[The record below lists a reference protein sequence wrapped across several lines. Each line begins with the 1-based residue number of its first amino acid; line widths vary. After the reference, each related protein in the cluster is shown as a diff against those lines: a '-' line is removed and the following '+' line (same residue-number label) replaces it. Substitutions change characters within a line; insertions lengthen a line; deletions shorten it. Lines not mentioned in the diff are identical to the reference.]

1 MPVTQF
7 PDEWL
12 AQSVEGLTP
21 ERLQELRATADSS
34 RTLWD
39 CVVTAKIATDAQIIE
54 KLSHRFRLKIA
65 DASRLD
71 LTARDGVPEQ
81 LARRYRV
88 LPLRLTD
95 SFLELGTANPF
106 DLDAEKALAFATAR
120 EIRLFLLPPSK
131 ISEKL
136 DEMYRSDKAIDK
148 LLEGMGDQEVT
159 MLSNAPPPEEL
170 NISEADAS
178 QKPVVRLVDMIIS
191 EGILSRASDIH
202 VEPEEGGVAVR
213 YRIDGVL
220 RQVMKIPRQ
229 AGLPL
234 ISRIKIMSS
243 LDIADRLRPQDGR
256 ARVAVNGQPIDLRV
270 STLPAQ
276 LGEKVVIRIL
286 DSRATVKSLDSLG
299 LNAGEAEA
307 IKRLLENHEGIL
319 LVTGPTG
326 SGKTTTLYSCINQIK
341 SEGVNIVTVEDPVE
355 YRMQGIVQVQV
366 QEKAGLTFAS
376 ALRSILRQDPNVVLI
391 GEIRD
396 RETAQIAVQAS
407 LTGHLVLSTLHTN
420 DAANAVTRLV
430 DIGVEAYKIAAAL
443 RGVVAQRLMRKL
455 CPTCKEVWM
464 EAPADR
470 LKKWIPKGTPLYRAA
485 GCPDCAMTGYR
496 GRFGIIEVLT
506 VSAEVERRIAA
517 GETAEHIAG
526 AARRSGMKG
535 LWDSGLAHVLR
546 GESTL
551 DELTRVVDIPEE
563 DDHPTDA
570 AAASRRSASGGKAR
584 SGSPQGAAV
593 AFTEPAHSAA
603 PEELTAHFELLEEP
617 EPPRVSGPHGLPAR
631 KVLLVDDEDSLR
643 KVVKDLLE
651 RDGYIV
657 SEARDGVQALDQ
669 VDRVGPDIIVLD
681 LNMPGLD
688 GYGVLSH
695 LRSRPATADIPVI
708 VLTAKSDEDN
718 EVRVFELGA
727 DDFLTKPFRARALS
741 ARWETVHGHIEPGE
755 TPVQAALRELREETG
770 LEPARLY
777 NVSRVEAFYRHQTN
791 EVVLIPVFAGVVEA
805 RAAVRHSAEHDRA
818 EWLAPP
824 EASARFAWPRERRAL
839 DDVLSILRSGDAGL
853 LEDVL
858 RVC

>member
-1 MPVTQF
+1 MAITAF

-12 AQSVEGLTP
+12 AQSLEGLISP
-21 ERLQELRATADSS
+21 ELLQELRGKSDAG
-34 RTLWD
+34 RTLWEAL
-39 CVVTAKIATDAQIIE
+39 VAEKIATDAVIID

-65 DASRLD
+65 EATKID
-71 LTARDGVPEQ
+71 LTVRDGVPEQ

-95 SFLELGTANPF
+95 SYLELGTANPF

-120 EIRLFLLPPSK
+120 EIRLFLLAPSK
-131 ISEKL
+131 ITEKL
-136 DEMYRSDKAIDK
+136 DEMYKPEKAIDK
-148 LLEGMGDQEVT
+148 LLEGMGDAEILT
-159 MLSNAPPPEEL
+159 TLRDTPAPEEL
-170 NISEADAS
+170 NVSEADAS

-270 STLPAQ
+270 STLPAA
-276 LGEKVVIRIL
+276 LGEKIVIRIL
-286 DSRATVKSLDSLG
+286 DSRATVKSLDALG
-299 LNAGEAEA
+299 LNTNETEG
-307 IKRLLENHEGIL
+307 IKRLLENHEGII

-464 EAPADR
+464 ETPSDR
-470 LKKWIPKGTPLYRAA
+470 LAKWVPKGTPLYRAA

-496 GRFGIIEVLT
+496 GRFSIVEVLT
-506 VSAEVERRIAA
+506 VTAEVERRIAA
-517 GETAEHIAG
+517 GETAELIAG
-526 AARRSGMKG
+526 AARRGGMKG
-535 LWDSGLAHVLR
+535 LWESGLEHVLR

-563 DDHPTDA
+563 DERPSGPA
-570 AAASRRSASGGKAR
+570 AAPRRPG
-584 SGSPQGAAV
+584 GAARQSYL
-593 AFTEPAHSAA
+593 APHPGAALAAETA
-603 PEELTAHFELLEEP
+603 PEPDALVEHFELLEEP
-617 EPPRVSGPHGLPAR
+617 EPPRVSGPHGALAC

-741 ARWETVHGHIEPGE
+741 AR
-755 TPVQAALRELREETG
+755 
-770 LEPARLY
+770 LEA
-777 NVSRVEAFYRHQTN
+777 
-791 EVVLIPVFAGVVEA
+791 VLG
-805 RAAVRHSAEHDRA
+805 
-818 EWLAPP
+818 
-824 EASARFAWPRERRAL
+824 RR
-839 DDVLSILRSGDAGL
+839 R
-853 LEDVL
+853 
-858 RVC
+858 

>member
-1 MPVTQF
+1 MAETYF

-12 AQSVEGLTP
+12 THSLEGVLTP
-21 ERLQELRATADSS
+21 ERLAELRAKAAPSS
-34 RTLWD
+34 TLWETL
-39 CVVTAKIATDAQIIE
+39 VAEKIASDAQILTA
-54 KLSHRFRLKIA
+54 LSTRFRLKLA
-65 DASRLD
+65 DVGQLEPAVKEK
-71 LTARDGVPEQ
+71 VPEQ
-81 LARRYRV
+81 LARRFHV
-88 LPLRLTD
+88 LPLRVTD
-95 SFLELGTANPF
+95 SFLEVATANPF

-120 EIRLFLLPPSK
+120 EIRTLLLAPSK

-136 DEMYRSDKAIDK
+136 DELYRPEKAVDK
-148 LLEGMGDQEVT
+148 LLQGMESSAELVQLADQP
-159 MLSNAPPPEEL
+159 APEEIA
-170 NISEADAS
+170 ISEAEAS
-178 QKPVVRLVDMIIS
+178 QRPVVRLVDLIIS
-191 EGILSRASDIH
+191 EGILQRSSDIH
-202 VEPEEGGVAVR
+202 IEPEEGGVAVR

-234 ISRIKIMSS
+234 ISRIKIISS

-270 STLPAQ
+270 STLPAS

-299 LNAGEAEA
+299 LNAGETQA
-307 IKRLLENHEGIL
+307 IKGLLENHEGII

-376 ALRSILRQDPNVVLI
+376 ALRSILRQDPNVVLV

-420 DAANAVTRLV
+420 DASNAVTRLV

-443 RGVVAQRLMRKL
+443 RGVLAQRLMRKI

-464 EAPADR
+464 ETPADR
-470 LKKWIPKGTPLYRAA
+470 LGKWVPKGTPLYRAA

-496 GRFGIIEVLT
+496 GRFSIVEVLT
-506 VSAEVERRIAA
+506 VTAEVERRIAS

-526 AARRSGMKG
+526 AARRGGMKG
-535 LWDSGLAHVLR
+535 LWESGLEHVLR

-551 DELTRVVDIPEE
+551 DELTRVVDIPQ
-563 DDHPTDA
+563 DDERPPA
-570 AAASRRSASGGKAR
+570 AAAAPRRPGG
-584 SGSPQGAAV
+584 GVPQPQLAPHAGAAL
-593 AFTEPAHSAA
+593 A
-603 PEELTAHFELLEEP
+603 PEPTADALVEHFELLEEP
-617 EPPRVSGPHGLPAR
+617 AAPPRSGPHGLPAV

-643 KVVKDLLE
+643 KVMRDLLE
-651 RDGYIV
+651 RDGYDV
-657 SEARDGVQALDQ
+657 AEARDGVQALDQ
-669 VDRVGPDIIVLD
+669 IDRVGPDIIVLD
-681 LNMPGLD
+681 LNLPGLD

-695 LRSRPATADIPVI
+695 LRSRPATAAIPVI
-708 VLTAKSDEDN
+708 VLTAKGDEDN

-741 ARWETVHGHIEPGE
+741 AR
-755 TPVQAALRELREETG
+755 
-770 LEPARLY
+770 LEA
-777 NVSRVEAFYRHQTN
+777 
-791 EVVLIPVFAGVVEA
+791 VLG
-805 RAAVRHSAEHDRA
+805 
-818 EWLAPP
+818 
-824 EASARFAWPRERRAL
+824 RR
-839 DDVLSILRSGDAGL
+839 R
-853 LEDVL
+853 
-858 RVC
+858 

>member
-1 MPVTQF
+1 MPVTAF

-12 AQSVEGLTP
+12 AQSIEGLTP
-21 ERLQELRATADSS
+21 ERLLELRGKAESG

-39 CVVTAKIATDAQIIE
+39 CVVAAKIATDAQIIE
-54 KLSHRFRLKIA
+54 KLSHRFRLKVA
-65 DASRLD
+65 DTSKID

-81 LARRYRV
+81 LARRYHV

-120 EIRLFLLPPSK
+120 EIRLFLLAPSR

-136 DEMYRSDKAIDK
+136 DEMYRADKAIDK

-159 MLSNAPPPEEL
+159 TLADAPPPEEL

-286 DSRATVKSLDSLG
+286 DSRATVKSLDTLG
-299 LNAGEAEA
+299 LNPGEADA

-326 SGKTTTLYSCINQIK
+326 SGKTTTLYSAINQIK

-366 QEKAGLTFAS
+366 QEKAGLTFSA
-376 ALRSILRQDPNVVLI
+376 ALRSILRQDPNVVLV

-396 RETAQIAVQAS
+396 KETAQIAVQAS

-443 RGVVAQRLMRKL
+443 RGVIAQRLMRKL
-455 CPTCKEVWM
+455 CPTCKDVRM
-464 EAPADR
+464 AAPTEKIR
-470 LKKWIPKGTPLYRAA
+470 KWIPTGTPMYRAA

-496 GRFGIIEVLT
+496 GRFSILEILT
-506 VSAEVERRIAA
+506 MTAELERLIAA
-517 GETAEHIAG
+517 GAAADRIAD
-526 AARRSGMKG
+526 AAKRGGMKS
-535 LWDSGLAHVLR
+535 LWDSGLAHVVR

-551 DELTRVVDIPEE
+551 EELTRVVDIPAEE
-563 DDHPTDA
+563 EAPPAELPRPTGG
-570 AAASRRSASGGKAR
+570 RRSSGTAEAMRFTPAPGTVTI
-584 SGSPQGAAV
+584 PQP
-593 AFTEPAHSAA
+593 PAPVS
-603 PEELTAHFELLEEP
+603 THFDLLEEHASP
-617 EPPRVSGPHGLPAR
+617 PAR
-631 KVLLVDDEDSLR
+631 RSGAHGEPASKVLLVDDEDSLR
-643 KVVKDLLE
+643 KVMRDLLE
-651 RDGYIV
+651 RDGYV
-657 SEARDGVQALDQ
+657 VTEAR
-669 VDRVGPDIIVLD
+669 
-681 LNMPGLD
+681 
-688 GYGVLSH
+688 
-695 LRSRPATADIPVI
+695 RS
-708 VLTAKSDEDN
+708 
-718 EVRVFELGA
+718 
-727 DDFLTKPFRARALS
+727 
-741 ARWETVHGHIEPGE
+741 
-755 TPVQAALRELREETG
+755 EE
-770 LEPARLY
+770 
-777 NVSRVEAFYRHQTN
+777 
-791 EVVLIPVFAGVVEA
+791 
-805 RAAVRHSAEHDRA
+805 
-818 EWLAPP
+818 
-824 EASARFAWPRERRAL
+824 
-839 DDVLSILRSGDAGL
+839 
-853 LEDVL
+853 
-858 RVC
+858 

>member
-1 MPVTQF
+1 MPVTAF

-12 AQSVEGLTP
+12 AQSLEGLTP
-21 ERLQELRATADSS
+21 ERLQELRGKADAG
-34 RTLWD
+34 RTLWESL
-39 CVVTAKIATDAQIIE
+39 VAEKVATDAEIIA
-54 KLSHRFRLKIA
+54 KLSHRFRLKVG
-65 DASRLD
+65 DASKID
-71 LTARDGVPEQ
+71 ITARDGVPEQ

-120 EIRLFLLPPSK
+120 EIRLFLVAPSK

-136 DEMYRSDKAIDK
+136 DEMYRSDRAIDK

-159 MLSNAPPPEEL
+159 TLPDAPAPEEL

-286 DSRATVKSLDSLG
+286 DSRATVKSLDALG
-299 LNAGEAEA
+299 LNPGEAEA

-326 SGKTTTLYSCINQIK
+326 SGKTTTLYSAINQIK

-366 QEKAGLTFAS
+366 QEKAGLTFAA
-376 ALRSILRQDPNVVLI
+376 ALRSILRQDPNVVLV

-396 RETAQIAVQAS
+396 KETAQIAVQAS

-430 DIGVEAYKIAAAL
+430 DIGVESYKIAASL

-455 CPTCKEVWM
+455 CPTCKEVWI
-464 EAPADR
+464 EAPPER
-470 LKKWIPKGTPLYRAA
+470 LQRWIPKGTPLYRAA

-496 GRFGIIEVLT
+496 GRFSILEILT
-506 VSAEVERRIAA
+506 MTPELERLIAA
-517 GETAEHIAG
+517 GEAANRIAE
-526 AARRSGMKG
+526 AAQRGGMKS
-535 LWDSGLAHVLR
+535 LWDSGLAHVAR

-551 DELTRVVDIPEE
+551 DELTRVVDIPDEPE
-563 DDHPTDA
+563 ASPQEPRVSRGSA
-570 AAASRRSASGGKAR
+570 AVR
-584 SGSPQGAAV
+584 GSPAAGTVGAPP
-593 AFTEPAHSAA
+593 EPAA
-603 PEELTAHFELLEEP
+603 PVSTVFDLLEESAP
-617 EPPRVSGPHGLPAR
+617 PAR
-631 KVLLVDDEDSLR
+631 RSGAHGQPASKVLLVDDEDSLR
-643 KVVKDLLE
+643 KVMRDLLE
-651 RDGYIV
+651 RDGYV
-657 SEARDGVQALDQ
+657 VTEARDGVQALDQ

-681 LNMPGLD
+681 LNLPGLD

-695 LRSRPATADIPVI
+695 LRSRPATANIPVI
-708 VLTAKSDEDN
+708 VLTAKGDEDN

-741 ARWETVHGHIEPGE
+741 AR
-755 TPVQAALRELREETG
+755 
-770 LEPARLY
+770 LEA
-777 NVSRVEAFYRHQTN
+777 
-791 EVVLIPVFAGVVEA
+791 VLG
-805 RAAVRHSAEHDRA
+805 
-818 EWLAPP
+818 
-824 EASARFAWPRERRAL
+824 RR
-839 DDVLSILRSGDAGL
+839 R
-853 LEDVL
+853 
-858 RVC
+858 

>member
-1 MPVTQF
+1 MPVTAF

-12 AQSVEGLTP
+12 AQSIEGLTP
-21 ERLQELRATADSS
+21 ERLLALRGRAESG

-39 CVVTAKIATDAQIIE
+39 CVVAEKIATDAQIIE
-54 KLSHRFRLKIA
+54 KLCHRFRLKVA
-65 DASRLD
+65 DPSRID

-81 LARRYRV
+81 LARRYHV

-120 EIRLFLLPPSK
+120 EIRLFLLAPSK
-131 ISEKL
+131 IREKL
-136 DEMYRSDKAIDK
+136 DEMYKSETAINK
-148 LLEGMGDQEVT
+148 LLEGMGDADVLT
-159 MLSNAPPPEEL
+159 TLPDAPHPEEL
-170 NISEADAS
+170 NVSEADAS

-270 STLPAQ
+270 STLPAA

-299 LNAGEAEA
+299 LNTNETEGSR
-307 IKRLLENHEGIL
+307 RLLENHEGIL
-319 LVTGPTG
+319 LGNGPTG
-326 SGKTTTLYSCINQIK
+326 SGKTTTLYSAINQIK

-355 YRMQGIVQVQV
+355 YRMAGIVQGQV
-366 QEKAGLTFAS
+366 QEKAGLTFAA
-376 ALRSILRQDPNVVLI
+376 ALRSILRQDPNVVLV

-396 RETAQIAVQAS
+396 KETAQIAVQAS

-430 DIGVEAYKIAAAL
+430 DIGVEPYKIAASL
-443 RGVVAQRLMRKL
+443 RGVVAQRRMRKV

-464 EAPADR
+464 EAPPER
-470 LKKWIPKGTPLYRAA
+470 LRRWIPAGTPLYRAA

-496 GRFGIIEVLT
+496 GRFSILEILT
-506 VSAEVERRIAA
+506 MNPELERRIAA
-517 GETAEHIAG
+517 GE
-526 AARRSGMKG
+526 AADRVADAAKRGGMKS
-535 LWDSGLAHVLR
+535 LWDSGLAHVTR
-546 GESTL
+546 GESTIE
-551 DELTRVVDIPEE
+551 ELTRVVDIPSDESGPYEE
-563 DDHPTDA
+563 APAPKRGSGSARVSGGA
-570 AAASRRSASGGKAR
+570 AALQS
-584 SGSPQGAAV
+584 
-593 AFTEPAHSAA
+593 TPAPEAA
-603 PEELTAHFELLEEP
+603 PVSTHFDLLEETAAP
-617 EPPRVSGPHGLPAR
+617 VRRSGAHGEPAS

-643 KVVKDLLE
+643 KVMRDLLE
-651 RDGYIV
+651 RDGYAV
-657 SEARDGVQALDQ
+657 TEARDGVQALDQ

-681 LNMPGLD
+681 LNLPGLD

-695 LRSRPATADIPVI
+695 LRSRPATANIPVI
-708 VLTAKSDEDN
+708 VLTAKGDEDN

-741 ARWETVHGHIEPGE
+741 AR
-755 TPVQAALRELREETG
+755 
-770 LEPARLY
+770 LEA
-777 NVSRVEAFYRHQTN
+777 
-791 EVVLIPVFAGVVEA
+791 VLG
-805 RAAVRHSAEHDRA
+805 
-818 EWLAPP
+818 
-824 EASARFAWPRERRAL
+824 RR
-839 DDVLSILRSGDAGL
+839 R
-853 LEDVL
+853 
-858 RVC
+858 

>member
-1 MPVTQF
+1 MPVAAF

-12 AQSVEGLTP
+12 AQSVEGLTS
-21 ERLQELRATADSS
+21 ERLQELRGKADAG

-39 CVVTAKIATDAQIIE
+39 SVVAAKIATDAQIIE

-65 DASRLD
+65 DTTKLEV
-71 LTARDGVPEQ
+71 TARDGVPEQ
-81 LARRYRV
+81 LARRYHV

-120 EIRLFLLPPSK
+120 EIRLFLLSPSK

-136 DEMYRSDKAIDK
+136 DEMYRSDRAIDK
-148 LLEGMGDQEVT
+148 LLEGMGDQAVLT
-159 MLSNAPPPEEL
+159 TLNDAPPPEEL

-286 DSRATVKSLDSLG
+286 DSRGTVKSLDTLG
-299 LNAGEAEA
+299 LNPGEAEA
-307 IKRLLENHEGIL
+307 IKRLLENHEGIV

-326 SGKTTTLYSCINQIK
+326 SGKTTTLYSAINQIK

-366 QEKAGLTFAS
+366 QEKAGLTFAA

-396 RETAQIAVQAS
+396 KETAQIAVQAS

-430 DIGVEAYKIAAAL
+430 DIGVESYKIAASL

-455 CPTCKEVWM
+455 CPTCKEVWI
-464 EAPADR
+464 EAPPER
-470 LKKWIPKGTPLYRAA
+470 LRRWIPSGTPLYRAG

-496 GRFGIIEVLT
+496 GRFSILEILT
-506 VSAEVERRIAA
+506 MTPELERLIAGGEAADRIAQ
-517 GETAEHIAG
+517 
-526 AARRSGMKG
+526 AAQRGGMKS
-535 LWDSGLAHVLR
+535 LWDSGLAHVAR

-551 DELTRVVDIPEE
+551 DELTRVVDIPDEPE
-563 DDHPTDA
+563 ALPQTETRVLRSSTGA
-570 AAASRRSASGGKAR
+570 RRTPAPGTVGV
-584 SGSPQGAAV
+584 PH
-593 AFTEPAHSAA
+593 EPAPPAA
-603 PEELTAHFELLEEP
+603 PVSTHFDLLEEHA
-617 EPPRVSGPHGLPAR
+617 PPARRSGPHGQAAS

-643 KVVKDLLE
+643 KVMRDLLE

-657 SEARDGVQALDQ
+657 TEARDGVQALDQ

-681 LNMPGLD
+681 LNLPGLD

-695 LRSRPATADIPVI
+695 LRSRPATANIPVI
-708 VLTAKSDEDN
+708 VLTAKGDEDN

-741 ARWETVHGHIEPGE
+741 AR
-755 TPVQAALRELREETG
+755 
-770 LEPARLY
+770 LEA
-777 NVSRVEAFYRHQTN
+777 
-791 EVVLIPVFAGVVEA
+791 VLG
-805 RAAVRHSAEHDRA
+805 
-818 EWLAPP
+818 
-824 EASARFAWPRERRAL
+824 RR
-839 DDVLSILRSGDAGL
+839 R
-853 LEDVL
+853 
-858 RVC
+858 

>member
-1 MPVTQF
+1 MPVTAF
-7 PDEWL
+7 SDEWL
-12 AQSVEGLTP
+12 AHSLEGLLTA
-21 ERLQELRATADSS
+21 ELLEQLRGKADAG
-34 RTLWD
+34 RTLWEM
-39 CVVTAKIATDAQIIE
+39 VVAEKIATDAQIID
-54 KLSHRFRLKIA
+54 KLSHRFRLKVA
-65 DASRLD
+65 DASQIDPTIRE
-71 LTARDGVPEQ
+71 GVPEQ

-95 SFLELGTANPF
+95 SYLELATANPF

-120 EIRLFLLPPSK
+120 EIRLLLLPPSK

-136 DEMYRSDKAIDK
+136 DEMYKPNKAIDK
-148 LLEGMGDQEVT
+148 LLEGMGDADVLT
-159 MLSNAPPPEEL
+159 TLPDVLPEEL
-170 NISEADAS
+170 NVSEADAS

-286 DSRATVKSLDSLG
+286 DSRATVKSLDSLR
-299 LNAGEAEA
+299 LNPGEGDA
-307 IKRLLENHEGIL
+307 IKRLLENHEGII

-326 SGKTTTLYSCINQIK
+326 SGKTTTLYSAINQIK

-366 QEKAGLTFAS
+366 QEKAGLTFAA
-376 ALRSILRQDPNVVLI
+376 ALRSILRQDPNVVLV

-396 RETAQIAVQAS
+396 KETAQIAVQAS

-430 DIGVEAYKIAAAL
+430 DIGVEPYKIAASL

-464 EAPADR
+464 EAPPAR
-470 LKKWIPKGTPLYRAA
+470 LRRWIPSGTPLYRHA

-496 GRFGIIEVLT
+496 GRFSILEILT
-506 VSAEVERRIAA
+506 MTAELERRIAA
-517 GETAEHIAG
+517 GEAADRVAE
-526 AARRSGMKG
+526 AAKRGGMKS
-535 LWDSGLAHVLR
+535 LWDSGLAHVTR
-546 GESTL
+546 GESTIE
-551 DELTRVVDIPEE
+551 ELLRVVDIPEDEE
-563 DDHPTDA
+563 DPEADA
-570 AAASRRSASGGKAR
+570 ARQSGQSRRS
-584 SGSPQGAAV
+584 GSKDALQFTPAPGVVTAPPQPV
-593 AFTEPAHSAA
+593 ST
-603 PEELTAHFELLEEP
+603 HFDLLEES
-617 EPPRVSGPHGLPAR
+617 PPRRSGAHGQPAS

-643 KVVKDLLE
+643 KVMRDLLE
-651 RDGYIV
+651 RDGYV
-657 SEARDGVQALDQ
+657 VTEARDGVQALDQ

-681 LNMPGLD
+681 LNLPGLD

-695 LRSRPATADIPVI
+695 LRSRPATAGIPVI
-708 VLTAKSDEDN
+708 VLTAKGDEDN

-741 ARWETVHGHIEPGE
+741 AR
-755 TPVQAALRELREETG
+755 
-770 LEPARLY
+770 LEA
-777 NVSRVEAFYRHQTN
+777 
-791 EVVLIPVFAGVVEA
+791 VLG
-805 RAAVRHSAEHDRA
+805 
-818 EWLAPP
+818 
-824 EASARFAWPRERRAL
+824 RR
-839 DDVLSILRSGDAGL
+839 R
-853 LEDVL
+853 
-858 RVC
+858 

>member
-1 MPVTQF
+1 MADTHF

-12 AQSVEGLTP
+12 AHSLESVVTP
-21 ERLQELRATADSS
+21 ELLAELREKAPPPA
-34 RTLWD
+34 RLWD
-39 CVVTAKIATDAQIIE
+39 TLVAQKIASDEQILTA
-54 KLSHRFRLKIA
+54 LSTRFRLKLA
-65 DASRLD
+65 DLAQLD
-71 LTARDGVPEQ
+71 PAAKERVPEQ
-81 LARRYRV
+81 VARRYHI
-88 LPLRLTD
+88 LPLRATD
-95 SFLELGTANPF
+95 SYLEVATANPF

-120 EIRLFLLPPSK
+120 EIRMFLLAPSK
-131 ISEKL
+131 IAERL
-136 DEMYRSDKAIDK
+136 DELYRPEKAVDK
-148 LLEGMGDQEVT
+148 LLEGMENSTSLEHLQDT
-159 MLSNAPPPEEL
+159 APDEL
-170 NISEADAS
+170 VASEAEAS
-178 QKPVVRLVDMIIS
+178 QRPVVRLVDLIIS
-191 EGILSRASDIH
+191 EGILARSSDIH
-202 VEPEEGGVAVR
+202 IEPEEGGVAVR

-234 ISRIKIMSS
+234 ISRIKIMSQ

-270 STLPAQ
+270 STLPAA

-286 DSRATVKSLDSLG
+286 DSRATVKSLESLG
-299 LNAGEAEA
+299 FNANETDG
-307 IKRLLENHEGIL
+307 IKRLLENHEGII

-443 RGVVAQRLMRKL
+443 RGVLAQRLMRKL

-464 EAPADR
+464 ETPADR
-470 LKKWIPKGTPLYRAA
+470 LRPWVPKGTPLYRAA

-496 GRFGIIEVLT
+496 GRFSIVEVLT

-551 DELTRVVDIPEE
+551 DELTRVVDIPEVDE
-563 DDHPTDA
+563 RPPETPA
-570 AAASRRSASGGKAR
+570 AARRSTGGGKAQP
-584 SGSPQGAAV
+584 GSSHGAAV
-593 AFTEPAHSAA
+593 AFTEPAHSASS
-603 PEELTAHFELLEEP
+603 EELTAHFELLEEP

-741 ARWETVHGHIEPGE
+741 AR
-755 TPVQAALRELREETG
+755 
-770 LEPARLY
+770 LEA
-777 NVSRVEAFYRHQTN
+777 
-791 EVVLIPVFAGVVEA
+791 VLG
-805 RAAVRHSAEHDRA
+805 
-818 EWLAPP
+818 
-824 EASARFAWPRERRAL
+824 RR
-839 DDVLSILRSGDAGL
+839 R
-853 LEDVL
+853 
-858 RVC
+858 

>member
-1 MPVTQF
+1 MPVTAF
-7 PDEWL
+7 SDEWL
-12 AQSVEGLTP
+12 AHSLEGLLTA
-21 ERLQELRATADSS
+21 ELLEQLRGKADAG
-34 RTLWD
+34 RTLWEM
-39 CVVTAKIATDAQIIE
+39 VVAEKIATDAQIID
-54 KLSHRFRLKIA
+54 KLSHRFRLKVA
-65 DASRLD
+65 DASQIDPTIRE
-71 LTARDGVPEQ
+71 GVPEQ

-95 SFLELGTANPF
+95 SYLELATANPF

-120 EIRLFLLPPSK
+120 EIRLLLLPPSK

-136 DEMYRSDKAIDK
+136 DEMYKPNKAIDK
-148 LLEGMGDQEVT
+148 LLEGMGDADVLT
-159 MLSNAPPPEEL
+159 TLPDVLPEEL
-170 NISEADAS
+170 NVSEADAS

-299 LNAGEAEA
+299 LNPGEGDA
-307 IKRLLENHEGIL
+307 IKRLLENHEGII

-326 SGKTTTLYSCINQIK
+326 SGKTTTLYSAINQIK

-366 QEKAGLTFAS
+366 QEKAGLTFAA
-376 ALRSILRQDPNVVLI
+376 ALRSILRQDPNVVLV

-396 RETAQIAVQAS
+396 KETAQIAVQAS

-430 DIGVEAYKIAAAL
+430 DIGVEPYKIAASL

-464 EAPADR
+464 EAPPER
-470 LKKWIPKGTPLYRAA
+470 LRRWIPSGTPLYRHA

-496 GRFGIIEVLT
+496 GRFSILEILT
-506 VSAEVERRIAA
+506 MTAELERRIAA
-517 GETAEHIAG
+517 GEAADRVAE
-526 AARRSGMKG
+526 AAKRGGMKS
-535 LWDSGLAHVLR
+535 LWDSGLAHVTR
-546 GESTL
+546 GESTIE
-551 DELTRVVDIPEE
+551 ELLRVVDIPEDEE
-563 DDHPTDA
+563 DPEADA
-570 AAASRRSASGGKAR
+570 PRQSGQSRRS
-584 SGSPQGAAV
+584 GSKDALQFTPVPGVVTAPPQPV
-593 AFTEPAHSAA
+593 ST
-603 PEELTAHFELLEEP
+603 HFDLLEES
-617 EPPRVSGPHGLPAR
+617 PPRRSGAHGQPAS

-643 KVVKDLLE
+643 KVMRDLLE
-651 RDGYIV
+651 RDGYV
-657 SEARDGVQALDQ
+657 VTEARDGVQALDQ

-681 LNMPGLD
+681 LNLPGLD

-695 LRSRPATADIPVI
+695 LRSRPATAGIPVI
-708 VLTAKSDEDN
+708 VLTAKGDEDN

-741 ARWETVHGHIEPGE
+741 AR
-755 TPVQAALRELREETG
+755 
-770 LEPARLY
+770 LEA
-777 NVSRVEAFYRHQTN
+777 
-791 EVVLIPVFAGVVEA
+791 VLG
-805 RAAVRHSAEHDRA
+805 
-818 EWLAPP
+818 
-824 EASARFAWPRERRAL
+824 RR
-839 DDVLSILRSGDAGL
+839 R
-853 LEDVL
+853 
-858 RVC
+858 